1 MDFNNNP
8 PVMNHQKPWL
18 LPSCHKLRH
27 LQGIIVRNLAV
38 STPNNSRAPG
48 KTIDDN
54 DVPNSLQSPEKIL
67 AQNAASSVQHS
78 RSFTD
83 LKFAQSPGQRK
94 YAVENQR
101 ADKADTKR
109 MRRRSTLPWAGA
121 NPAIR
126 QSKLEDITANNMAD
140 TWFSIHCPG
149 IEYPVYISEVVDK
162 AMNPNFQFFDLNSCG
177 PTVSRLDQ
185 LTVKLWAKTATM
197 PEFVPLVELELN
209 LRSLQYIGKTLEN
222 FHHPL
227 PPNCILFIF
236 PDGVYTNLT
245 DLPPVEATGVAK
257 SSRLSTPIDNAQP
270 SCSYDALMRLANLDD
285 CIQDA
290 LITRDKLES
299 QINTILDKNREDID
313 VVNRTSQAEE
323 KLASTKRAIAAERK
337 QLRQSVKRK
346 EELKRSLE
354 ARRASMRNGRQTQDK
369 SRDHLS
375 GALSTMT
382 LNGDVLDTNTKESTG
397 QIRRICEDLLSIYP
411 IEPIAGKPL
420 AFTIGGLP
428 LPNSSFEDIDKT
440 SVAAALGYTA
450 QLVYQLSFYLSTP
463 LPYPIKP
470 YLSNSFIQDP
480 ISIGLPQRTYP
491 LYPINTH
498 YRFEYGVFLLNKDIE
513 FLLNRVGLRLLDLRH
528 TLPNLKYLLYV
539 LTSGND
545 ELPARKAGGVRGLLN
560 GGITPNLSRRG
571 SAESFA
577 SGEIINPK
585 RLSDSHMKANG
596 GIHLDRAD
604 GRMDGPSSSFTAS
617 HPTNTL
623 PHRTSGL
630 RKVS

>member
-1 MDFNNNP
+1 
-8 PVMNHQKPWL
+8 VHNH
-18 LPSCHKLRH
+18 R
-27 LQGIIVRNLAV
+27 
-38 STPNNSRAPG
+38 
-48 KTIDDN
+48 
-54 DVPNSLQSPEKIL
+54 
-67 AQNAASSVQHS
+67 
-78 RSFTD
+78 
-83 LKFAQSPGQRK
+83 
-94 YAVENQR
+94 
-101 ADKADTKR
+101 DKAETKR
-109 MRRRSTLPWAGA
+109 IRRRSTLPWAGA
-121 NPAIR
+121 SPAIR

-140 TWFSIHCPG
+140 AWFSLHCPG
-149 IEYPVYISEVVDK
+149 IDYPVYISEMVRK
-162 AMNPNFQFFDLNSCG
+162 AMNPSFQFFDLSSCG
-177 PTVSRLDQ
+177 PIISRLDQ
-185 LTVKLWAKTATM
+185 LTVKLWAKTETM
-197 PEFVPLVELELN
+197 SDFVLLVELELS
-209 LRSLQYIGKTLEN
+209 LRSLQFIGKTLEN

-245 DLPPVEATGVAK
+245 DLPPIEAFGISK
-257 SSRLSTPIDNAQP
+257 SSRLSTPNEGAQV

-299 QINTILDKNREDID
+299 QINAILEKNQGDID
-313 VVNRTSQAEE
+313 VMNRKAQAQE
-323 KLASTKRAIAAERK
+323 KLAATKRAVAAERK
-337 QLRQSVKRK
+337 QLRQSIRCK

-354 ARRASMRNGRQTQDK
+354 ARRESMRNGRQMQDK

-382 LNGDVLDTNTKESTG
+382 LNTDVVESNTKESAG

-411 IEPIAGKPL
+411 IEPIFGKPL
-420 AFTIGGLP
+420 AFTIAGLP
-428 LPNSSFEDIDKT
+428 LPNSTFEDIDKT

-450 QLVYQLSFYLSTP
+450 QLVYLLSFYLSTP

-480 ISIGLPQRTYP
+480 ISISLPQRTFP

-498 YRFEYGVFLLNKDIE
+498 YRFEYGVFLLNKNIE

-585 RLSDSHMKANG
+585 RLSDAHMKSNG
-596 GIHLDRAD
+596 GFHTDRTD
-604 GRMDGPSSSFTAS
+604 GRMDLSSAGPSMAPHSLGK
-617 HPTNTL
+617 L
-623 PHRTSGL
+623 PLRTSGL